1 MQVNILCNMAEV
13 VVRLVEAS
21 WAQGA
26 ARAASATKLS
36 RALSAYTVP
45 LLFMDTGVAAVGPAR
60 GWRLLYLNGS
70 AAKLLGALIIPPLL
84 LLLMCMLCKYQ
95 MIGAIVSIE
104 IMSAS

>member
-45 LLFMDTGVAAVGPAR
+45 LLAAPVPERQCGK
-60 GWRLLYLNGS
+60 
-70 AAKLLGALIIPPLL
+70 AAWCADHT
-84 LLLMCMLCKYQ
+84 
-95 MIGAIVSIE
+95 AATAAADVH
-104 IMSAS
+104 AV